1 MSHLKHIRVIAPL
14 TVFLVILTVM
24 ATVGGRLVRASTTIT
39 PLVTVSSPSLYA
51 TCTIGGPGT
60 NYVNAEVEP
69 YVAVNPANTSNIIG
83 VWQQDRWSNGGAH
96 GLVAGVST
104 DGGSTWTKVSLPFSQ
119 CAGGLDYQ
127 RASDPWVSF
136 GPDGTAYAV
145 SISFDGT
152 DNKNA
157 VGAATSTDGGQTW
170 NHLQTIVSYTSNG
183 GQFFTDKESVTADPV
198 KAGTAYTVWDTLVA
212 PTDRPDDN
220 PHTSAFTGDAY
231 FSQTTNGGRTW
242 STPKVIVH
250 TKQNTQTIGNQIVV
264 DPRNG
269 TLYDFFDLILH
280 PTGKAFNVAFVKSTD
295 GGSTWTQ
302 PQIISKLGTVFV
314 TDPNTGQAI
323 RTGDIIPEPA
333 IDPKTGQLYVVWQD
347 ARFNGGHFDEVA
359 LSTSTDGGN
368 HWRAPIRVNTPHGRP
383 AFTPSI
389 NVNASGTVG
398 VTYYDFRNLTTQTTT
413 LPTDYW
419 FTSSTDGG
427 GTFGN
432 ETHLAGSFDMLTAP
446 FASGFFV
453 GDYEGLATSGNT
465 NTFVSLFVQAN
476 SGNTANRT
484 DVFTTSVTP

>member
-145 SISFDGT
+145 SISFDGS

-170 NHLQTIVSYTSNG
+170 DHLQTIVSYTSNG

-280 PTGKAFNVAFVKSTD
+280 PTGVAFNVAFVKSTD
-295 GGSTWTQ
+295 GGATWSA
-302 PQIISKLGTVFV
+302 PQIISTLGTAFV

-333 IDPKTGQLYVVWQD
+333 IDSASGQLYVVWQD
-347 ARFNGGHFDEVA
+347 ARFTKGKFDEVA
-359 LSTSTDGGN
+359 LSTSSDGGAT
-368 HWRAPIRVNTPHGRP
+368 WSTPIRVNSYMPPNPPG
-383 AFTPSI
+383 FTPSI
-389 NVNASGTVG
+389 NVNATGTVG
-398 VTYYDFRNLTTQTTT
+398 ITFYDFRNLTTQTTT

-419 FTSSTDGG
+419 SVTSTNHGAS
-427 GTFGN
+427 FGN
-432 ETHLAGSFDMLTAP
+432 ETHIAGSFDMLRAP

-453 GDYEGLATSGNT
+453 GDYESLGTSATS
-465 NTFVSLFVQAN
+465 FQPFFVQAN
-476 SGNTANRT
+476 SGNTSNRT
-484 DVFTTSVTP
+484 DVFTT